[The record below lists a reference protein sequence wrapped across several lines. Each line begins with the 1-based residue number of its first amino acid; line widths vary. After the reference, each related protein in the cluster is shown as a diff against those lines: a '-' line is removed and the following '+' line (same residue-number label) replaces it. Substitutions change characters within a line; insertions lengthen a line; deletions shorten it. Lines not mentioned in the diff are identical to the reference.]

1 MRTGQAPPRGW
12 SRRSALAAGI
22 SGAGLGLTGVGAV
35 SGCASIPVGGR
46 SDAGRLYADDFRQGL
61 TSWLIEREDGLGK
74 VWAADGA
81 MWFDTPRGATA
92 WFRQRL
98 TSPVEISF
106 TARAISAGGPNDR
119 VSDLNCF
126 WMATDPRS
134 PEDLIALPRSGA
146 FADYDLLRTYY
157 VGLGGNGNTT
167 SRFRRYAGNG
177 QRPLLAHHDL
187 SAPEDLIAP
196 NRPYRIRL
204 IADASHIEYWRDD
217 RRMFALEDPQPYR
230 EGWFGLRTT
239 FNHMA
244 VRDFE
249 VRTRAGSTPPGS
261 TT

>member
-1 MRTGQAPPRGW
+1 MRTGRAVPRAW
-12 SRRSALAAGI
+12 SRRDALAAGI
-22 SGAGLGLTGVGAV
+22 GGAGLSLAGLRAL
-35 SGCASIPVGGR
+35 SGCADIPSGDQSVGR
-46 SDAGRLYADDFRQGL
+46 RLYADDFRHGL
-61 TSWLIEREDGLGK
+61 TAWLIEREDGLGN
-74 VWAADGA
+74 VWTADGA

-106 TARAISAGGPNDR
+106 TAWAISAGGPNDR

-134 PEDLIALPRSGA
+134 PEDLIARPRSGA
-146 FADYDLLRTYY
+146 FADYDLLQTYY
-157 VGLGGNGNTT
+157 VGLGGNYNST

-177 QRPLLAHHDL
+177 ERPLLARHDL

-196 NRPYRIRL
+196 NRPYKIRL
-204 IADASHIEYWRDD
+204 IADGERIEYWRDE
-217 RRMFALEDPQPYR
+217 RRMFALDDPHPYR
-230 EGWFGLRTT
+230 DGWFGLRTT

-249 VRTRAGSTPPGS
+249 VRTTAG
-261 TT
+261 